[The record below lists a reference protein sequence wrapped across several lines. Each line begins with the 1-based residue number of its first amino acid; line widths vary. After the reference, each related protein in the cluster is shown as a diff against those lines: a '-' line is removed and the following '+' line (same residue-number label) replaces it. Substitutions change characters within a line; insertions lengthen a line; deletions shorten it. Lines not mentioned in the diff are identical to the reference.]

1 MSKKSTDIDAL
12 VGKDQ
17 LELTIGGKTYY
28 VKDVPLELFLQT
40 ASEEEQ
46 TQDPKLLHRQLAQ
59 LFGVDVDE
67 LTHIGFRSAALA
79 IREIRDWLFEESG
92 IPIEGAGSDESANP

>member
-1 MSKKSTDIDAL
+1 MANKSKDIDAL

-17 LELTIGGKTYY
+17 LELTIGGKAYY
-28 VKDVPLELFLQT
+28 VKDVPLSIFLEVS
-40 ASEEEQ
+40 AGEENK
-46 TQDPKLLHRQLAQ
+46 DPQMLHKQLAQ

-79 IREIRDWLFEESG
+79 IREIRDWLFAESG
-92 IPIEGAGSDESANP
+92 IPIKEAGSDEPTNP